1 MWCITY
7 HNYLPWSC
15 SGGGHCVSAHLHQR
29 ASLHKHCVQKNDF
42 TFVDKSMITPCNT
55 YTPIPQ
61 QLRTPL
67 CRHTDFC
74 IPQHLCWVRPG
85 TLENEDG
92 KVKQLHSPALGLH
105 KGEGAGRQ
113 SIWLHCFSNSLAGR
127 LLSIPPSA
135 LLEESRS
142 DKRPSRQAA
151 RNQKFNWATS
161 QNWTFL
167 ETPFPEIVLPLKK
180 ISSRFR
186 ANSSSLVSWLSFP
199 PKAWFAQKDFH
210 FLGCSTASL
219 AHSEYIHT

>member
-1 MWCITY
+1 MEALKTLCDVLHITIICPGRALGEGIVYQLISINAPLCINT
-7 HNYLPWSC
+7 
-15 SGGGHCVSAHLHQR
+15 
-29 ASLHKHCVQKNDF
+29 
-42 TFVDKSMITPCNT
+42 VDKSMITPCNT

-151 RNQKFNWATS
+151 RNQKFN
-161 QNWTFL
+161 
-167 ETPFPEIVLPLKK
+167 
-180 ISSRFR
+180 
-186 ANSSSLVSWLSFP
+186 
-199 PKAWFAQKDFH
+199 
-210 FLGCSTASL
+210 
-219 AHSEYIHT
+219 